1 MAQYLGD
8 PPATHATSPTLVIED
23 RIGNDPDVTDDTVK
37 MNDTSV
43 NRLIDRHGYRGVR
56 KAADNE
62 AAGNW

>member
-1 MAQYLGD
+1 MAQCFVE
-8 PPATHATSPTLVIED
+8 PPATHATSPTLVIEE
-23 RIGNDPDVTDDTVK
+23 RIGYDPAITDDTVQ

-62 AAGNW
+62 SSGNW